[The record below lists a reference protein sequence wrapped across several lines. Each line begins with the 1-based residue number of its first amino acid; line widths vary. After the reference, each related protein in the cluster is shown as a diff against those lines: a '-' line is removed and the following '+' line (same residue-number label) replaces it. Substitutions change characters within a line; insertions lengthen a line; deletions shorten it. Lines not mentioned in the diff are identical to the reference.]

1 MTTIE
6 AAGPDTMLRTALN
19 ARAAELRRK
28 LAGELVPEPD
38 DGGGVEVRDTGDES
52 VVLEH
57 AGVRVALLACAA
69 RELRD
74 LESALGRLAEGS
86 YCQCIEC
93 GLDIEPAR
101 LLVLP
106 TARRCSVCQGAHE
119 HRAALGVRR

>member
-1 MTTIE
+1 MGAIETVGNETILH
-6 AAGPDTMLRTALN
+6 AALH
-19 ARAAELRRK
+19 ARAVELRRK

-101 LLVLP
+101 LLALP

-119 HRAALGVRR
+119 HRASLGLRR